1 MQIGTNLYTAYGLF
15 GTCTLMLLAL
25 LATWPAVRAY
35 QRGRSF
41 SKWYVFSILLWP
53 AALVASF
60 LITPKK

>member
-1 MQIGTNLYTAYGLF
+1 MEIGTNLYTAYGLF
-15 GTCTLMLLAL
+15 GTLTLMLLAL

-35 QRGRSF
+35 QKGRNF
-41 SKWYVFSILLWP
+41 RKWYVFSVLLWP